1 MTGLYD
7 LAFAR
12 LERAEQKRVEFGE
25 AWAEYIA
32 PHPWTGRTRQLS
44 AQEFELFVVSTEDPP
59 PEMALIFSEWLS
71 NLRAALDNALFAWA
85 VSLSGQNPP
94 PDAALLQFPIFATET
109 DFRRAIK
116 RLKSLPD
123 WVVGQLEKSQ
133 PYHSPYG
140 PESNLLYWLN
150 ELSRV
155 DRHRSLHV
163 SLGRVAEHK
172 IRLGLPRGITAVF
185 DESVRPLHFIDGEL
199 LVARFSTSGRIR
211 ADELDIQPDIGIDPE
226 ILAWGDFEMNGSRPN
241 LRMRMGMTELFTR
254 NHLENM
260 AHMSGVIPKAGIQT
274 FDPNQEPISG

>member
-1 MTGLYD
+1 MTEPFD

-12 LERAEQKRVEFGE
+12 LDRAERKRVEFGE
-25 AWAEYIA
+25 AWADYIA
-32 PHPWTGRTRQLS
+32 PHPWTGHTRQLS
-44 AQEFELFVVSTEDPP
+44 PRGFELYVVSTEEPP
-59 PEMALIFSEWLS
+59 PEMALIFSEWLA

-94 PDAALLQFPIFATET
+94 PDAALLQFPIFASEPE
-109 DFRRAIK
+109 FRRASR
-116 RLKSLPD
+116 RLKSLPE
-123 WVVGQLEKSQ
+123 WVIGQLEKSQ

-140 PESNLLYWLN
+140 PESNLFYWLN

-172 IRLGLPRGITAVF
+172 IRLRVPNGITATF
-185 DESVRPLHFIDGEL
+185 DESVRPLNFIDGEL
-199 LVARFSTSGRIR
+199 LVARFVTSAPIE
-211 ADELDIQPDIGIDPE
+211 ADELDVQPLIGIDPE
-226 ILAWGDFEMNGSRPN
+226 ILAWGNFEMDGRRPN

-260 AHMSGVIPKAGIQT
+260 AHMAGVMPKAGIRT
-274 FDPNQEPISG
+274 FDPDLDPITG